1 MDDVAFVVK
10 LDLSE
15 NQRIELE
22 ARKEYYF
29 LFTRNQ
35 ERYLLT
41 RKDIENKTFCC

>member
-15 NQRIELE
+15 NQRIEFE

-29 LFTRNQ
+29 LFTRS
-35 ERYLLT
+35 
-41 RKDIENKTFCC
+41 